1 MPASFSTNL
10 PLNLTTNAKVCAF
23 IGRDF
28 LLIPYLRNKDLNTG
42 KTFKRETVGGEEV
55 DKKLGN
61 IGGRMLEWGKSQ
73 LITVSV
79 A

>member
-1 MPASFSTNL
+1 M
-10 PLNLTTNAKVCAF
+10 
-23 IGRDF
+23 
-28 LLIPYLRNKDLNTG
+28 